1 MICITNIERYVDVI
15 ESFQFICIFEEWWK
29 VEAFLH
35 ILCLKWTRRLPRV
48 RGLWVWRG
56 NVSLF
61 LSLFLLWPQN
71 PVDESEVRGREQF
84 VHVVNGFV
92 LFQPLA
98 GRVESG
104 DRLGS
109 RYGGTL
115 SRGRQQWTHWR
126 GVIHLSDT
134 KERPHCTLQC
144 HDWWQALTNV
154 MCCTTN
160 YLEKYFTQMERR
172 KPAKT
177 RPDANVVWW
186 FFFYFHF
193 PVWTKFVIWS
203 GGCWVR
209 EYRN

>member
-1 MICITNIERYVDVI
+1 MLLKAFNLFVYLKSDGRWKRSSIFYVWNGLGGYQGCGVLGY
-15 ESFQFICIFEEWWK
+15 
-29 VEAFLH
+29 VEAAFHFFFNSFLNWE
-35 ILCLKWTRRLPRV
+35 IRC
-48 RGLWVWRG
+48 
-56 NVSLF
+56 
-61 LSLFLLWPQN
+61 LWPQN

-144 HDWWQALTNV
+144 HDWWQALTNL
-154 MCCTTN
+154 MYCTTN

-193 PVWTKFVIWS
+193 LVWTKFVIWS
-203 GGCWVR
+203 GGCRVR